1 MQQSTDLLV
10 AEIEGIETSSVDQL
24 VHEMKIANAL
34 KRQELTLK
42 RAELKMQ
49 ALQIASLEASHP
61 HDMWN
66 RTVYQDY
73 AKEILADIHL

>member
-24 VHEMKIANAL
+24 VHEMKMANAL

-42 RAELKMQ
+42 KAELKLQ

-61 HDMWN
+61 HDTWN
-66 RTVYQDY
+66 NTMYQDY
-73 AKEILADIHL
+73 AKEILEEVHL